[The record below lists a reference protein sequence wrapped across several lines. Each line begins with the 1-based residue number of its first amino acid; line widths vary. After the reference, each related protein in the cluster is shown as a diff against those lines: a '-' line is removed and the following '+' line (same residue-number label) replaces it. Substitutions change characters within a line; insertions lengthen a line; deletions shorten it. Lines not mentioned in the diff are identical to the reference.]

1 MDLLCLDARRIL
13 YAFENL
19 IALRFSRLF
28 FEISTG
34 RRAQISF
41 NLVNSLIQ
49 IPQAGLELLPYLGD
63 VTHTSYFPSCNCQS
77 HSCECK

>member
-19 IALRFSRLF
+19 IALGFGRLF

-49 IPQAGLELLPYLGD
+49 TLEANLELLPYLGD
-63 VTHTSYFPSCNCQS
+63 VTHTAYFPLCNRPSC
-77 HSCECK
+77 SCERE

>member
-1 MDLLCLDARRIL
+1 MDLLCFDARRIL

-41 NLVNSLIQ
+41 NILNSPIQ
-49 IPQAGLELLPYLGD
+49 ILEAGLELLPYLGD
-63 VTHTSYFPSCNCQS
+63 VTHTSYFPSCNC
-77 HSCECK
+77 ECK

>member
-19 IALRFSRLF
+19 IALRFSRLL

-41 NLVNSLIQ
+41 NILNSPIQ
-49 IPQAGLELLPYLGD
+49 ILEAGLKLLPYLGD
-63 VTHTSYFPSCNCQS
+63 VTHTSYFSSCNC
-77 HSCECK
+77 ECK